1 MSKLD
6 EIEAEF
12 LGVGDIDDA
21 HAAWWKEEYGALLIR
36 AVRQLGRETMAWY
49 SSRPDLATERI
60 DPDVLE
66 LIENPI
72 GVVASDGPENK
83 DR

>member
-6 EIEAEF
+6 EIEARINNE
-12 LGVGDIDDA
+12 LHPNPDRENIVRAKVASMKDLR
-21 HAAWWKEEYGALLIR
+21 LLVR

-66 LIENPI
+66 LLEE
-72 GVVASDGPENK
+72 A
-83 DR
+83 